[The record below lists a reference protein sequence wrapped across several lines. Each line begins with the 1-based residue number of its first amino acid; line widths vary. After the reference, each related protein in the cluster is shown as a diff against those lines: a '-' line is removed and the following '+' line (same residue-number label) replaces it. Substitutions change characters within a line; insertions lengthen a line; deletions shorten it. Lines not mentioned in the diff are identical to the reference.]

1 MQEES
6 AVTRRFRQTMKGSFF
21 GDFVYD
27 QVVPRDHFLMQLD
40 RIIDWTPFTT
50 MLVEYYKG
58 KAERGEVPYDPV
70 VILKMLFLTYLYN
83 MSERQIEDYCN
94 FYLPAK
100 AFIGLGVAEKAP
112 DHSTL
117 TVFKVRLLE
126 KDGADA
132 FAKMFD
138 MIIDQAR
145 AAGVVFGK
153 VQLVDATHTVADVNV
168 EKDRKRHEQGK
179 PLADPDAEVVEKGT
193 REVTKPDLTTKVEKV
208 IHRGYKTHV
217 SMDAESGIVTSI
229 KPTMGNVDDK
239 SQMPDLVKHDAKMGI
254 PADTYVADRG
264 YDDGDLHEMLWALK
278 KHSALKLNDIR
289 TQKKDPN
296 KEPWL
301 TLIADSF
308 YKAGLRLRYR
318 IERKFGEAK
327 AWHHLNRCRYR
338 GLDRFKIQSYL
349 TFMVLNI
356 KRTVLLVTNTRLRPL
371 AKHLKSA
378 HGVTAPIAG

>member
-1 MQEES
+1 M
-6 AVTRRFRQTMKGSFF
+6 TRRFRQTMKGSFF

-40 RIIDWTPFTT
+40 RIMDWTTFTT
-50 MLVEYYKG
+50 MLVKYYKG
-58 KAERGEVPYDPV
+58 EAERGEVPYDPV

-94 FYLPAK
+94 FYMPAK

-117 TVFKVRLLE
+117 TVFKVRLLK
-126 KDGADA
+126 KDGIDA

-138 MIIDQAR
+138 MIVAQAQSS
-145 AAGVVFGK
+145 GVVFGK
-153 VQLVDATHTVADVNV
+153 VQLVDAVHTVADVNV
-168 EKDRKRHEQGK
+168 EKDRRRQEQGK
-179 PLADPDAEVVEKGT
+179 PLADPDAEVVQKGT

-229 KPTMGNVDDK
+229 KPTLGSVDDRT
-239 SQMPDLVKHDAKMGI
+239 QMPDLVKHDAKLGI
-254 PADTYVADRG
+254 PAETYAADRG

-338 GLDRFKIQSYL
+338 GLLRFKVQSYL

-356 KRTVLLVTNTRLRPL
+356 KRIVLLVTNTRMRPL

-378 HGVTAPIAG
+378 QGVTAPIAG

>member
-1 MQEES
+1 M
-6 AVTRRFRQTMKGSFF
+6 TRRFRQTMKGSFF

-27 QVVPRDHFLMQLD
+27 QVVPKDHFLMQLD
-40 RIIDWTPFTT
+40 KIIDWAPFTT
-50 MLVEYYKG
+50 MLVKYYKG
-58 KAERGEVPYDPV
+58 QAERGEVPYDPV

-94 FYLPAK
+94 FYMPAK

-117 TVFKVRLLE
+117 TVFKVRLLK
-126 KDGADA
+126 KDGIDA

-138 MIIDQAR
+138 MIVAQAQSS
-145 AAGVVFGK
+145 GVVFGK
-153 VQLVDATHTVADVNV
+153 VQLVDAVHTVADVNV
-168 EKDRKRHEQGK
+168 EKDRRRQEQGK
-179 PLADPDAEVVEKGT
+179 PLADPDAEVVQKGT
-193 REVTKPDLTTKVEKV
+193 REVTEPDLTTKVEKV

-229 KPTMGNVDDK
+229 KPTLGSVDDRT
-239 SQMPDLVKHDAKMGI
+239 QMPDLVKHDAKLGI
-254 PADTYVADRG
+254 PAETYAADRG

-278 KHSALKLNDIR
+278 KHSAIKLNDIR

-338 GLDRFKIQSYL
+338 GLLRFKVQSYL

-356 KRTVLLVTNTRLRPL
+356 KRIVLLVTKTRMRPL
-371 AKHLKSA
+371 AKHLKTA
-378 HGVTAPIAG
+378 QGVTAPIAG

>member
-1 MQEES
+1 M
-6 AVTRRFRQTMKGSFF
+6 TRRFRQTMKGSFF

-27 QVVPRDHFLMQLD
+27 QVVPKDHFLMQLD
-40 RIIDWTPFTT
+40 KIIDWTSFTT
-50 MLVEYYKG
+50 MLVKYYKG
-58 KAERGEVPYDPV
+58 EAERGEVPYDPV

-94 FYLPAK
+94 FYMPAK

-117 TVFKVRLLE
+117 TVFKVRLLK
-126 KDGADA
+126 KDGIDA

-138 MIIDQAR
+138 MIVAQAQSS
-145 AAGVVFGK
+145 GVVFGK
-153 VQLVDATHTVADVNV
+153 VQLVDAVHTVADVNV
-168 EKDRKRHEQGK
+168 EKDRRRQEQGK
-179 PLADPDAEVVEKGT
+179 PLADPDAEVVQKGT

-229 KPTMGNVDDK
+229 KPTLGSVDDRT
-239 SQMPDLVKHDAKMGI
+239 QMPDLVKHDAKLGI
-254 PADTYVADRG
+254 PAETYAADRG

-338 GLDRFKIQSYL
+338 GLLRFKVQSYL

-356 KRTVLLVTNTRLRPL
+356 KRIVLLVTNTRMRPL

-378 HGVTAPIAG
+378 QGVTAPIAG

>member
-1 MQEES
+1 L
-6 AVTRRFRQTMKGSFF
+6 TRRFRQTMKGSFF

-70 VILKMLFLTYLYN
+70 VILKMLFLTYQYN
-83 MSERQIEDYCN
+83 LSERQIEDYCN

-100 AFIGLGVAEKAP
+100 AFIGLGVAERAP

-117 TVFKVRLLE
+117 AVFRMRLLE

-193 REVTKPDLTTKVEKV
+193 RGLRRSFTEATKP
-208 IHRGYKTHV
+208 
-217 SMDAESGIVTSI
+217 M
-229 KPTMGNVDDK
+229 
-239 SQMPDLVKHDAKMGI
+239 
-254 PADTYVADRG
+254 
-264 YDDGDLHEMLWALK
+264 
-278 KHSALKLNDIR
+278 
-289 TQKKDPN
+289 
-296 KEPWL
+296 
-301 TLIADSF
+301 
-308 YKAGLRLRYR
+308 
-318 IERKFGEAK
+318 
-327 AWHHLNRCRYR
+327 
-338 GLDRFKIQSYL
+338 
-349 TFMVLNI
+349 
-356 KRTVLLVTNTRLRPL
+356 
-371 AKHLKSA
+371 
-378 HGVTAPIAG
+378 

>member
-1 MQEES
+1 M
-6 AVTRRFRQTMKGSFF
+6 TRRFRQTMKGSFF

-27 QVVPRDHFLMQLD
+27 QVVPKDHFLMQLD

-50 MLVEYYKG
+50 MLVKYYKG
-58 KAERGEVPYDPV
+58 EAERGEVPYDPV

-94 FYLPAK
+94 FYMPAK

-117 TVFKVRLLE
+117 TVFKVRLLK
-126 KDGADA
+126 KDGIDA

-138 MIIDQAR
+138 MIVAQAQSS
-145 AAGVVFGK
+145 GVVFGK
-153 VQLVDATHTVADVNV
+153 VQLVDAVHTVADVNV
-168 EKDRKRHEQGK
+168 EKDRRRQEQGK
-179 PLADPDAEVVEKGT
+179 PLADPDAEVVQKGT

-229 KPTMGNVDDK
+229 KPTLGSVDDRT
-239 SQMPDLVKHDAKMGI
+239 QMPDLVKHDAKLGI
-254 PADTYVADRG
+254 PAETYAADRG

-338 GLDRFKIQSYL
+338 GLLRFKVQSYL

-356 KRTVLLVTNTRLRPL
+356 KRIVLLVTNTRMRPL

-378 HGVTAPIAG
+378 QGVTAPIAG

>member
-1 MQEES
+1 M
-6 AVTRRFRQTMKGSFF
+6 TRRFRQTMKGSFF

-27 QVVPRDHFLMQLD
+27 QVVPKDHFLMQLD

-50 MLVEYYKG
+50 MLIEYYKG

-83 MSERQIEDYCN
+83 LSERQIEDYCN

-117 TVFKVRLLE
+117 TVFKVRLLD
-126 KDGADA
+126 KDGIDA
-132 FAKMFD
+132 FAKIFD
-138 MIIDQAR
+138 MIITQAR

-254 PADTYVADRG
+254 PAETYAADRG
-264 YDDGDLHEMLWALK
+264 YDDGELHEMVWALM
-278 KHSALKLNDIR
+278 KHSAIKLKDIR

-301 TLIADSF
+301 KLLADAF
-308 YKAGLRLRYR
+308 YQAGLDLRYR

-327 AWHHLNRCRYR
+327 ASHHLNRCRYR
-338 GLDRFKIQSYL
+338 GLLRFKIQSYL
-349 TFMVLNI
+349 TFAVLNL
-356 KRTVLLVTNTRLRPL
+356 KRIVLLVTNTRLRPL
-371 AKHLKSA
+371 AKHLKCA
-378 HGVTAPIAG
+378 

>member
-1 MQEES
+1 M
-6 AVTRRFRQTMKGSFF
+6 TRRFRQTMKGSFF

-27 QVVPRDHFLMQLD
+27 QVVPKDHFLMQLD
-40 RIIDWTPFTT
+40 KIIDWTPFTT
-50 MLVEYYKG
+50 MLVKYYKG
-58 KAERGEVPYDPV
+58 EAERGEVPYDPV

-94 FYLPAK
+94 FYMPAK

-117 TVFKVRLLE
+117 TVFKVRLLK
-126 KDGADA
+126 KDGIDA

-138 MIIDQAR
+138 MIVAQAQSS
-145 AAGVVFGK
+145 GVVFGK
-153 VQLVDATHTVADVNV
+153 VQLVDAVHTVADVNV
-168 EKDRKRHEQGK
+168 EKDRRRQEQGK
-179 PLADPDAEVVEKGT
+179 PLADPDAEVVQKGT

-229 KPTMGNVDDK
+229 KPTLGSVDDRT
-239 SQMPDLVKHDAKMGI
+239 QMPDLVKHDAKLGI
-254 PADTYVADRG
+254 PAETYAADRG

-338 GLDRFKIQSYL
+338 GLLRFKVQSYL

-356 KRTVLLVTNTRLRPL
+356 KRIVLLVTNTRMRPL

-378 HGVTAPIAG
+378 QGVTAPIAG